1 MKNTPLLSVVVPI
14 YNAESHLQ
22 LCIES
27 ILNQDY
33 QNIELLLINDGSTDS
48 SSAICRS
55 YLKDARVRY
64 ISKTNGGVSSAR
76 NLGIDKSTG
85 SYITFV
91 DSDDYLF
98 PGAYSNM
105 MRHIGSGGEII
116 CCGLERETGPEG
128 ITSVQYQADPG
139 TSYSC
144 SEALIEC
151 LLDRAI
157 GFNVYT
163 KIFDRIIF
171 DKPYPVRFPEGCLM
185 EEAQVLPDLFSRAVR
200 IEHSG
205 TVDYCYKFNEGSYT
219 TRLISEDCY
228 FIYKAIHFYKTVVLP
243 LYPEIQSALARFEVI
258 SKMNLVREAFKA
270 RNQIDDSLIQ
280 RVCREFES
288 TISIRSFN
296 YCQSHREIL
305 LLLQTCFIDLGL
317 TTYLRTR

>member
-1 MKNTPLLSVVVPI
+1 MNKTPLLSVVVPI
-14 YNAESHLQ
+14 YNAESHLRI
-22 LCIES
+22 CIES

-33 QNIELLLINDGSTDS
+33 QNIELLLIDDGSTDS
-48 SSAICRS
+48 SPTICRS

-64 ISKTNGGVSSAR
+64 IPKINGGVSSAR

-105 MRHIGSGGEII
+105 MSRIGTGREVI
-116 CCGLERETGPEG
+116 CCGLERETGPKG
-128 ITSVQYQADPG
+128 ITSVQYQVEPG
-139 TSYSC
+139 TSFSC
-144 SEALIEC
+144 SEALVEC

-171 DKPYPVRFPEGCLM
+171 DEPYPVRFPEGCLM
-185 EEAQVLPDLFSRAVR
+185 EEAQVLPELFSRAIR

-205 TVDYCYKFNEGSYT
+205 KVNYCYKYNEGSYT

-228 FIYKAIHFYKTVVLP
+228 FIFNAIRFYKTVIFP
-243 LYPEIQSALARFEVI
+243 QYPEIKPALARFEII

-270 RNQIDDSLIQ
+270 RCQIDDCLIQ

-288 TISIRSFN
+288 AISIRSFY
-296 YCQSHREIL
+296 YCQSPKEIL
-305 LLLQTCFIDLGL
+305 LLLHTCLVNLKL